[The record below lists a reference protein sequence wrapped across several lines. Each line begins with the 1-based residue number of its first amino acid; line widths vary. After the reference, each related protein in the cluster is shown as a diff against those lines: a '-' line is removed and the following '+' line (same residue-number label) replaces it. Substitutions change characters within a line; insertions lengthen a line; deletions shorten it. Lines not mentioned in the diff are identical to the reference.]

1 MSVKIELSKG
11 EYKDLI
17 DYCQLNK
24 IDIDILSK
32 KCFSEGFRIEKYGL
46 LNSNSKVVE
55 KEIIVEK
62 PIEIIREV
70 PVEVIKEIIV
80 EKPIEVIKEIPVE
93 IVKEVI
99 IEKPVE
105 VIKEVQLPPVE
116 VEVIKYVDREIIKE
130 VIIEKPVAN
139 FDNICDNTYIEEL
152 ETKIKILESKP
163 TEVKEIIT
171 EVIKEVPVEV
181 VKEVIKEVPVEV
193 VKEIIIEK
201 EDSNMKTKMESLQ
214 QTLMKLREE
223 NMKKDQ
229 EIEENK
235 KLISDLK
242 RLTEEKKA
250 VFLRGSDLNKLY

>member
-1 MSVKIELSKG
+1 MSVKIELSKV

-105 VIKEVQLPPVE
+105 VIKEVQQPPVE

-130 VIIEKPVAN
+130 VIIEKPVTN

-181 VKEVIKEVPVEV
+181 VKE
-193 VKEIIIEK
+193 IIVEK